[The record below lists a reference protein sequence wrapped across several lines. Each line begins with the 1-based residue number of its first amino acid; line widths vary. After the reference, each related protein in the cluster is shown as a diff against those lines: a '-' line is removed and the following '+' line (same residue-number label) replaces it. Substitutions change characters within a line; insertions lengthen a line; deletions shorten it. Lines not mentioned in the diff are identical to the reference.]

1 MRPSHQTVTVLKVEA
16 ANFALCFLIQFPVLM
31 HKFQHCIGVLKSIVN
46 MKQMA
51 AAAPNYDMLNVGK
64 DDISLMPS

>member
-1 MRPSHQTVTVLKVEA
+1 VSFPSDYNCLEGRGCKLWLMFSNPVPCADAQVS
-16 ANFALCFLIQFPVLM
+16 AL
-31 HKFQHCIGVLKSIVN
+31 HVLKSIVN

>member
-1 MRPSHQTVTVLKVEA
+1 MFSNPVPCADAQVS
-16 ANFALCFLIQFPVLM
+16 AL
-31 HKFQHCIGVLKSIVN
+31 HVLKSIVN